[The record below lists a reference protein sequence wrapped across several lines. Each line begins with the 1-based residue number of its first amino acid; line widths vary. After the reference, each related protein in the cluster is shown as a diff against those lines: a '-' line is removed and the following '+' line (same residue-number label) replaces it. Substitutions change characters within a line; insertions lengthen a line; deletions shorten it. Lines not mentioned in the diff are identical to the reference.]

1 MSAANQRGSLYAMFG
16 AAAAS
21 HLNNELQESD
31 SGPSSMS
38 YGQAGSSAA
47 AANTFADPW
56 TLEDDV
62 RALDLV
68 FIMDAT
74 GSMGSYITSATKNIE
89 TICDEIIR
97 SEELSAPNA
106 LRIGLI
112 AYRDHPPQDHT
123 YVTKNFGFSSNI
135 EKVKKVLKSLY
146 ATGGGDGPEAVT
158 AAMKAA
164 LDLDWR
170 PRATKLAVLIA
181 DAPPHGIGEYGDGFP
196 TGSPEGNDPLA
207 LARQMARLGVSLY
220 MVACEPALSGYQF
233 GADFFQALVRLT
245 GGQLLPLTTA
255 SLLSHVIIA
264 AAGEAM
270 ELERLQR
277 EIGDAVADRLRSMS
291 IVNSQSQAGSAEVA
305 PTTDANMDDVARE
318 LHERLLLRNES
329 TKQIH
334 IESIYRQ
341 SDESLH
347 NIRVWMTAPSIQD
360 AKGHIKKVPGSRL
373 SDAYMATRKAST
385 SYVSSS
391 SFGAKPTVASAA
403 ALRSTVLGSGS
414 RTSGAGFG
422 GGGGGASGRKVVSEF
437 SSFSAS
443 PGMSFSGQ
451 NAGAAGAGADPSTSP
466 QIGVGGAS
474 FRARQDND
482 MMDDDDDD
490 DMGGAG
496 GGLNR
501 GGAYD
506 DDDDDAPLPP
516 ASLRQDGVVEVA
528 GDDGQRVAF
537 QQAPISLEQVRR
549 LAMQSAARGG
559 L

>member
-1 MSAANQRGSLYAMFG
+1 MTATGNQRGGLYAMFG

-21 HLNNELQESD
+21 HINQELSEAEP
-31 SGPSSMS
+31 GPSNAP
-38 YGQAGSSAA
+38 YGSAVPA
-47 AANTFADPW
+47 SANAFADPW
-56 TLEDDV
+56 TLEDDA

-68 FIMDAT
+68 F
-74 GSMGSYITSATKNIE
+74 SATKNIE

-123 YVTKNFGFSSNI
+123 YITKNFGFTSNI
-135 EKVKKVLKSLY
+135 EKVKKDLKSLY

-196 TGSPEGNDPLA
+196 EGSPEGSDPLS

-220 MVACEPALSGYQF
+220 MVACEPALSGYQY

-277 EIGDAVADRLRSMS
+277 EIGDAVADRLRSLS
-291 IVNSQSQAGSAEVA
+291 IANAQSQAVSAGAAAVA
-305 PTTDANMDDVARE
+305 TDEASMDDVARE

-329 TKQIH
+329 TKQIY

-341 SDESLH
+341 SEESAH
-347 NIRVWMTAPSIQD
+347 NIRVWMSAPSISL
-360 AKGHIKKVPGSRL
+360 AKGYIKKVPGSRL

-385 SYVSSS
+385 SYIPSTAATSSL
-391 SFGAKPTVASAA
+391 GGVRTTPASAA
-403 ALRSTVLGSGS
+403 ALRSSVLHGSGRS
-414 RTSGAGFG
+414 SSASGSGA
-422 GGGGGASGRKVVSEF
+422 SRQVVSQF
-437 SSFSAS
+437 SAFSAS
-443 PGMSFSGQ
+443 PGMSIGGGSGS
-451 NAGAAGAGADPSTSP
+451 NPSTSP
-466 QIGVGGAS
+466 QMGGGS
-474 FRARQDND
+474 GTFRGGRGMESD

-490 DMGGAG
+490 DMGGSG
-496 GGLNR
+496 QLPPGINR
-501 GGAYD
+501 D
-506 DDDDDAPLPP
+506 DDDDNEDGGAAGRPLPS